1 MSTRAI
7 GYMGQLRSG
16 ARRSTLTV
24 RSGAGT
30 TLGQLWILA
39 ALVTAATLGLAVVA
53 ASATASRTTA
63 THAVG
68 TQTEPLLTEAQSLY
82 ASLSDANAT
91 AATTFLTGG
100 IEPPQRR
107 TRYLADIDTA
117 SRQLALLTRQVG
129 DSPTARAAVSTIAR
143 QLPVYTGLIETARTD
158 NRQVLPIGAAYV
170 RQASGLMTGQILP
183 AANDLYG
190 VESERLAADYSSG
203 TSAAALTTVATAAAI
218 ALAVLVLSQLLIAVR
233 TRRVFNVPMAAATG
247 LVLVSSLWL
256 LVAFGAEQRSLS
268 RAQRDGSDPV
278 EVFSAMRIL
287 SLRAEGDESLAL
299 IARGGGDQDNA
310 DFSAVEHAFNTL
322 RSTEAGVL
330 DSPEARINY
339 SDFTS
344 LMWLYGLDH
353 NRNVVLEQNGK
364 FSDAIANAV
373 GARAVEAG
381 DVQHMN
387 NSALL
392 LIAEAQSRFQGNA
405 NDASSDLQGLRI
417 GVPLLLLI
425 AAGLALAGFRQRI
438 GEYR

>member
-1 MSTRAI
+1 MNTRAI
-7 GYMGQLRSG
+7 GYMGQLGSG

-24 RSGAGT
+24 RAGART

-39 ALVTAATLGLAVVA
+39 ALVTAATLGFAVVA
-53 ASATASRTTA
+53 ATATASRATA

-107 TRYLADIDTA
+107 ARYLADVDTA

-129 DSPTARAAVSTIAR
+129 DSPTARAAVSTIAQ
-143 QLPVYTGLIETARTD
+143 QLPVYTGLIETARAD

-190 VESERLAADYSSG
+190 VEAERLAADYSSG
-203 TSAAALTTVATAAAI
+203 TSATALTTVATAAAI
-218 ALAVLVLSQLLIAVR
+218 ALAVLVFSQLLIAVR
-233 TRRVFNVPMAAATG
+233 TRRVFNLPMAAATG
-247 LVLVSSLWL
+247 LVVVSSLWL

-268 RAQRDGSDPV
+268 RAQRDGSNPV
-278 EVFSAMRIL
+278 EVVSAMRIL

-310 DFSAVEHAFNTL
+310 DFSAVEHAFTTL
-322 RSTEAGVL
+322 ETTEAGVF
-330 DSPEARINY
+330 DSTSRFDY
-339 SDFTS
+339 STFTG
-344 LMWLYGLDH
+344 LMWLYGVDH
-353 NRNVVLEQNGK
+353 SHNVFLEQNGQ
-364 FSDAIANAV
+364 FADAIANAV
-373 GARAVEAG
+373 GVRAVEAG
-381 DVQHMN
+381 DVHQMN
-387 NSALL
+387 ASARL
-392 LIAEAQSRFQGNA
+392 LIAQAQSRFQGNA
-405 NDASSDLQGLRI
+405 NDAASDLEGLRL
-417 GVPLLLLI
+417 GVPLLLLLST
-425 AAGLALAGFRQRI
+425 GLALAGFRQRI

>member
-1 MSTRAI
+1 
-7 GYMGQLRSG
+7 
-16 ARRSTLTV
+16 
-24 RSGAGT
+24 
-30 TLGQLWILA
+30 
-39 ALVTAATLGLAVVA
+39 
-53 ASATASRTTA
+53 
-63 THAVG
+63 VG

-91 AATTFLTGG
+91 AAATFLTGG

-107 TRYLADIDTA
+107 ARYLADIATA
-117 SRQLALLTRQVG
+117 SRQLTLLTRQVG
-129 DSPTARAAVSTIAR
+129 DSPTARGAVATIAR

-190 VESERLAADYSSG
+190 VEAQRLAGDYSSG
-203 TSAAALTTVATAAAI
+203 TSATALTTVATAAAI

-247 LVLVSSLWL
+247 LVVFSSLWL

-268 RAQRDGSDPV
+268 RAQRYGSDPV

-310 DFSAVEHAFNTL
+310 DFAAVKHAFNAL
-322 RSTEAGVL
+322 KNTEAGVL
-330 DSPEARINY
+330 TSPASRLDY
-339 SDFTS
+339 SDLTS

-353 NRNVVLEQNGK
+353 NRNVVLEQNGQ
-364 FSDAIANAV
+364 FGDAIANAV
-373 GARAVEAG
+373 GAHAVEAG
-381 DVQHMN
+381 DVQQMN
-387 NSALL
+387 TSASL
-392 LIAEAQSRFQGNA
+392 LIAQAQSTFQGNA
-405 NDASSDLQGLRI
+405 NDAASDLEGLRV
-417 GVPLLLLI
+417 GVPLVLLV
-425 AAGLALAGFRQRI
+425 ATGLALAGFRQRI